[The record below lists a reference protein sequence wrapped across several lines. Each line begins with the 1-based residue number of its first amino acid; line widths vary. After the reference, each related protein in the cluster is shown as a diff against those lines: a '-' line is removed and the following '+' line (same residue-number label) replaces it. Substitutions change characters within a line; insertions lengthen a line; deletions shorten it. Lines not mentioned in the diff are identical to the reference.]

1 MAPVSPR
8 ALRIGVLLGGNLVE
22 ERVFSGLTPIT
33 FGQAL
38 RCSLSIP
45 GDGVPHEHVLFTGD
59 QGRLLLRVSAAIEG
73 RLATADAITTDLRAG
88 AGSGGIWT
96 IPLEKGMRGRLQIGE
111 ATVLFQEIATPPVIP
126 RPVLPASI
134 RGTFGDRIDRRLA
147 LIVGG
152 SLVAHLAIGVWAWAT
167 DVETLPLMSSPVA
180 ALYRH
185 DTMSVSLP
193 DPTPDVATPEPGPG
207 AATPVT
213 PVQTPKPIVERPR
226 VAQRPTPTP
235 GMSTEEAARFAS
247 ILTGPTTGRSG
258 PGEMSSRQ
266 PGADLRQQI
275 DDVGTRPVTIG
286 DEGKGF
292 RQQPGPRLGTDPGPL
307 VDDPTGVTRLPDHR
321 PEDDRGGRI
330 TLRPLPP
337 EGPGTTLTVDMVLS
351 KINTVYMQGLQRCYR
366 KGLLGE
372 ATLAGKIKMGFSVTE
387 RGGLDD
393 IEASGV
399 SSEVDA
405 CISTQMQSWR
415 FPIPKDKD
423 GDPTDQAFKL
433 VLALQPS

>member
-1 MAPVSPR
+1 MAPLAPR

-22 ERVFSGLTPIT
+22 ERVFTGLAPIT
-33 FGQAL
+33 FGQSL

-45 GDGVPHEHVLFTGD
+45 GDGVPYEHVLFARD
-59 QGRLLLRVSAAIEG
+59 QGRLLLRVSTSIEG
-73 RLATADAITTDLRAG
+73 RLATASTVTTDLRVG
-88 AGSGGIWT
+88 PGDGGIWT
-96 IPLEKGMRGRLQIGE
+96 IPLEKGVRGRLQIGE
-111 ATVLFQEIATPPVIP
+111 ATVLFQEIATPPITP

-147 LIVGG
+147 VIVGG
-152 SLVAHLAIGVWAWAT
+152 SLAVHLAIGVWAWAT
-167 DVETLPLMSSPVA
+167 EVETIPLMSSPVA

-193 DPTPDVATPEPGPG
+193 ELTPDVPPSEPGPG
-207 AATPVT
+207 AATPVA
-213 PVQTPKPIVERPR
+213 PVQTAKPIVDRPR
-226 VAQRPTPTP
+226 STPRAAQPP
-235 GMSTEEAARFAS
+235 GMSAAEAARYAS
-247 ILTGPTTGRSG
+247 ILTGPATGPNG
-258 PGEMSSRQ
+258 PSEMRNRQ

-275 DDVGTRPVTIG
+275 DDVGTRTVTIG
-286 DEGKGF
+286 DDGKGF
-292 RQQPGPRLGTDPGPL
+292 REQPGPRIGTEPGPL
-307 VDDPTGVTRLPDHR
+307 VDDPTGVTPLPTHR
-321 PEDDRGGRI
+321 AEEPRGGRS
-330 TLRPLPP
+330 TLRPVPV

-351 KINTVYMQGLQRCYR
+351 KITTVYMQGLQRCYR

-372 ATLAGKIKMGFSVTE
+372 ASLAGKIKMGFSVTE

-399 SSEVDA
+399 SSEVDT

-423 GDPTDQAFKL
+423 GDPTDQEFRL